1 MNIIQAGWQ
10 SWRDI
15 ALYVL
20 NVLWIAVKLYE
31 IQSAF
36 WFYDIF
42 ILFDSSFGFTM
53 YSLDQIYLWVR
64 DEILILPGMLGSW

>member
-1 MNIIQAGWQ
+1 MNITQAGWQ

-53 YSLDQIYLWVR
+53 YSLDRIYLCVR
-64 DEILILPGMLGSW
+64 DEILPGMLGTW